1 MSNETIVTFVIQ
13 GLLGLVVFFGGMW
26 VRDLAQAVKEL
37 RMEDQK
43 LAERQSTSDKAM
55 SERMS
60 NYVHKDEFREFRVE
74 QRELF
79 NQMFEKLDDV
89 KDTLARKAD
98 RVN

>member
-1 MSNETIVTFVIQ
+1 VTSEAIITFVIQ
-13 GLLGLVVFFGGMW
+13 GLLGLVIFFGGMW
-26 VRDLAQAVKEL
+26 VRDLAQAVKDL

-43 LAERQSTSDKAM
+43 LSERQAASDRAM

-60 NYVHKDEFREFRVE
+60 NYVHKDEFREFRIE

-89 KDTLARKAD
+89 KDSLARKVD
-98 RVN
+98 RTN

>member
-1 MSNETIVTFVIQ
+1 MNPEIVGYIIQ

-26 VRDLAQAVKEL
+26 VRDLSQAVKEL

-43 LAERQSTSDKAM
+43 L
-55 SERMS
+55 SERLSHADRTAHERLS

-79 NQMFEKLDDV
+79 EKMFERMDAI
-89 KDTLARKAD
+89 KDSLAKKAD
-98 RVN
+98 RSP

>member
-1 MSNETIVTFVIQ
+1 MQTTTEIAGFIIQ

-43 LAERQSTSDKAM
+43 MAERQAM
-55 SERMS
+55 SERVLSERMS

-79 NQMFEKLDDV
+79 DKMFERMDDI
-89 KDTLARKAD
+89 KDSLAKKAD
-98 RVN
+98 R

>member
-1 MSNETIVTFVIQ
+1 MQTTTEIAGFIIQ

-43 LAERQSTSDKAM
+43 MSERQATSERVL

-60 NYVHKDEFREFRVE
+60 NYVHKDEFREFRLE

-79 NQMFEKLDDV
+79 DKMFERMDDI
-89 KDTLARKAD
+89 KDSLAKKAD
-98 RVN
+98 R

>member
-1 MSNETIVTFVIQ
+1 MQTTSEIAGFIIQ

-37 RMEDQK
+37 RTEDQK
-43 LAERQSTSDKAM
+43 MAERQAISERVL

-79 NQMFEKLDDV
+79 DKMFERMDDI
-89 KDTLARKAD
+89 KDSLAKKAD
-98 RVN
+98 R